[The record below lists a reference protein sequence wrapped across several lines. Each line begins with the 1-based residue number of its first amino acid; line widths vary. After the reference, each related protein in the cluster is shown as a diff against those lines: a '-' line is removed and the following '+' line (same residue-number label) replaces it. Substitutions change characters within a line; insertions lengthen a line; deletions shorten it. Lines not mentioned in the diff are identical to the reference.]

1 MISVLTPDEMRA
13 VDEAAPEPVA
23 ILIER
28 AGAAVA
34 RAAIEMLGGTYGRRV
49 VVIAGKGN
57 NGADGRAAAQRLAR
71 RGVRVTIVDAV
82 AAPRRLGPCDLVI
95 DAAFGTGFRGTWV
108 APEVGDVAV
117 LAVDIPSGVD
127 GLTGVVDP
135 SSQPLRATRTI
146 TFAALKPGL
155 LFGQGPA
162 LAGIIDVA
170 DIGLSVDSASL
181 CGVLTEAD
189 VAARLPRRRREAH
202 KWASA
207 LLIIGGSPAMAGAP
221 ALVAAAAQR
230 AGAGMVRVGI
240 PGGLIGVSEAVGV
253 DLPAEQWSAVAL
265 AAADRVHAAVVG
277 PGLGRSRSTLSDV
290 RSLLGRLHCPVV
302 LDADGLAA
310 LAGPDDTAE
319 SSDPNFGAAAG
330 QITGESGRGGDGH
343 VDDSHVGG
351 GHVGDGLNPTTV
363 GKAAGRRSETIGRA
377 EPSPV
382 VAQRGVGRST
392 ARLGFG
398 AAGRDGRV
406 NSETI
411 LPGHRAVLD
420 ASARRRGGPL
430 PALGSDARGP
440 GAQRNLTAL
449 QVLARRDAPTVLTP
463 HDGEF
468 GMITGHRPAADG
480 GRIGDALRLATA
492 TGAVVLLKGPTTV
505 IADPDGSVMLVTEGD
520 ERLATAGTGDV
531 LSGTIGALLANGLG
545 PAEAAAVGA
554 WLLGRAARLGPAV
567 GLVAGDLPELIA
579 QAIASVWEHS

>member
-82 AAPRRLGPCDLVI
+82 AAPRRLARCDLVI

-181 CGVLTEAD
+181 CGLLTEAD

-310 LAGPDDTAE
+310 LAGPDDTAG
-319 SSDPNFGAAAG
+319 SGDPNFGA
-330 QITGESGRGGDGH
+330 SGGD
-343 VDDSHVGG
+343 VGG
-351 GHVGDGLNPTTV
+351 EGGRSAEGHIGDGLNTPTI
-363 GKAAGRRSETIGRA
+363 GKAAGIRSETTGRA
-377 EPSPV
+377 EPSTV
-382 VAQRGVGRST
+382 IAQRGAGRST
-392 ARLGFG
+392 ARVGFG

-406 NSETI
+406 DSGTI

-430 PALGSDARGP
+430 PDLGSDARGP

-505 IADPDGSVMLVTEGD
+505 IADPDGSVTLVTEGD